1 MPTAAALGAEPQSPD
16 KDRLAHC
23 PRSQAAGR
31 CKSCNHQLLQNPCTV
46 RLATRCNDS
55 LSGDWGGGRR
65 KAAWCN
71 IQAGGLWCEH
81 GESLNP
87 VGILAITAKFSA
99 VTASAVVVA
108 NMIGTGVF
116 TSLGF
121 QLLDIQSG
129 FALLMLWAVGGAAA
143 LCGAFCYAEL
153 GAALPRSGGEYHFLS
168 QIYHPAVGF
177 VSGWVSATI
186 GFAAPTAL
194 AAITF
199 GAYLGAAAPLL
210 PATLSAT
217 VLVVLLTGVHMCT
230 RRSSGGAQRWLTGLK
245 LLLIGGFCGAVWWTV
260 EQGQPL
266 SFAPT
271 AGDAALLTSS
281 AFAVALIYVNYAYT
295 GWNAATYLT
304 GEVEAPQRNLP
315 KALALGAGL
324 VAVLYLL
331 LNFTF
336 LYAAP
341 VSAMRGQLEIGYI
354 VAEHAF
360 GSGGASMMGV
370 VLAGLLI
377 STVSAMILAGPRV
390 MQTIGQDFPAFR
402 LLARTNRHGLPT
414 TAIGAQSLMA
424 LIFIW
429 TASFEFILVFAGF
442 SLGLC
447 TFLTVAGVFVLRRRR
462 PELPRPYRITAYP
475 LPPLIYLAI
484 TGWTL
489 FYILRERPEEA
500 WMSLLLIVAGGAFYW
515 LCNRVN
521 KPETG
526 DAETGE

>member
-1 MPTAAALGAEPQSPD
+1 
-16 KDRLAHC
+16 
-23 PRSQAAGR
+23 
-31 CKSCNHQLLQNPCTV
+31 
-46 RLATRCNDS
+46 
-55 LSGDWGGGRR
+55 
-65 KAAWCN
+65 
-71 IQAGGLWCEH
+71 
-81 GESLNP
+81 
-87 VGILAITAKFSA
+87 
-99 VTASAVVVA
+99 
-108 NMIGTGVF
+108 MIGTGVF

-129 FALLMLWAVGGAAA
+129 FVLLMLWAVGGAAA
-143 LCGAFCYAEL
+143 LCGALCYAEL

-168 QIYHPAVGF
+168 RIYHPALGF
-177 VSGWVSATI
+177 VSGWVSATV
-186 GFAAPTAL
+186 GFAAPSAL

-217 VLVVLLTGVHMCT
+217 VLVVLLTGVHMFN

-245 LLLIGGFCGAVWWTV
+245 LLLIGGFCTAVWLMV

-271 AGDAALLTSS
+271 AGDGALLTSS

-315 KALALGAGL
+315 RALALGTGL
-324 VAVLYLL
+324 VALIYLL

-341 VSAMRGQLEIGYI
+341 VSAMQGQLEVGYI

-360 GSGGASMMGV
+360 GGVGASLMGV
-370 VLAGLLI
+370 LLAGLLI

-390 MQTIGQDFPAFR
+390 MQTIGQDFSAFR
-402 LLARTNRHGLPT
+402 LLARTNRHGLPV
-414 TAIGAQSLMA
+414 TAIGAQAVLA

-429 TASFEFILVFAGF
+429 TASFESILVFAGF

-447 TFLTVAGVFVLRRRR
+447 TFLTVAGLFVLRFRR
-462 PELPRPYRITAYP
+462 PDLPRPYRVTAYP
-475 LPPLIYLAI
+475 LPPLIYLGL

-489 FYILRERPEEA
+489 FYILRERPQEA
-500 WMSLLLIVAGGAFYW
+500 WMSLALIAAGAAFYW

-521 KPETG
+521 RPVQ
-526 DAETGE
+526 GESGT

>member
-1 MPTAAALGAEPQSPD
+1 
-16 KDRLAHC
+16 
-23 PRSQAAGR
+23 
-31 CKSCNHQLLQNPCTV
+31 
-46 RLATRCNDS
+46 
-55 LSGDWGGGRR
+55 
-65 KAAWCN
+65 
-71 IQAGGLWCEH
+71 
-81 GESLNP
+81 
-87 VGILAITAKFSA
+87 
-99 VTASAVVVA
+99 
-108 NMIGTGVF
+108 MIGTGVF

-129 FALLMLWAVGGAAA
+129 FVLLMLWAVGGAAA
-143 LCGAFCYAEL
+143 LCGALCYAEL

-168 QIYHPAVGF
+168 RIYHPALGF

-186 GFAAPTAL
+186 GFAAPSAL

-199 GAYLGAAAPLL
+199 GAYLGAAVPLL

-217 VLVVLLTGVHMCT
+217 ALVVLLTGVHMFN

-245 LLLIGGFCGAVWWTV
+245 LLLIGGFCAAVWLMV

-271 AGDAALLTSS
+271 AGDGALLTGS

-304 GEVEAPQRNLP
+304 GEVESPQRNLP
-315 KALALGAGL
+315 RALALGTGL
-324 VAVLYLL
+324 VALIYLL

-341 VSAMRGQLEIGYI
+341 VSAMQGQLEVGYI

-360 GSGGASMMGV
+360 GGSGASLMGML
-370 VLAGLLI
+370 LAGLLI

-390 MQTIGQDFPAFR
+390 MQTIGQDFSAFR
-402 LLARTNRHGLPT
+402 LLARTNRHGLPV
-414 TAIGAQSLMA
+414 TAIGAQAVLA

-429 TASFEFILVFAGF
+429 TASFESILVFAGF

-447 TFLTVAGVFVLRRRR
+447 TFLTVAGLFVLRFRR
-462 PELPRPYRITAYP
+462 PDLPRPYRVTAYP
-475 LPPLIYLAI
+475 LPPLIYLGL

-489 FYILRERPEEA
+489 FYILRERPQEA
-500 WMSLLLIVAGGAFYW
+500 WMSLALIAAGAAFYW

-521 KPETG
+521 RPVQ
-526 DAETGE
+526 GESGT